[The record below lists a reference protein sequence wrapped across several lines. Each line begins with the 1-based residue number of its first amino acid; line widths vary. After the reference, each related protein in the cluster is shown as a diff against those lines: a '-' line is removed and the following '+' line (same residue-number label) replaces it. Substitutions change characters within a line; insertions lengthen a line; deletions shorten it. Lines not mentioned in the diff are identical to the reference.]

1 MTCNPATYVID
12 YVNQTG
18 VETIRRVDV
27 SVPGPVALLLDKNRN
42 NKLCTTRLSRYS
54 PSELF
59 TVSQAD
65 ALIEEM
71 VQDSLFYM

>member
-1 MTCNPATYVID
+1 MAYFHTAKERTEKCITLDFIKG
-12 YVNQTG
+12 Q
-18 VETIRRVDV
+18 
-27 SVPGPVALLLDKNRN
+27 ALALPLDKNRN

>member
-1 MTCNPATYVID
+1 M
-12 YVNQTG
+12 
-18 VETIRRVDV
+18 
-27 SVPGPVALLLDKNRN
+27 ALLLDKNRN
-42 NKLCTTRLSRYS
+42 NKLDISRLARYS
-54 PSELF
+54 PDEMF

>member
-1 MTCNPATYVID
+1 MAYFHTAKERTEKRITLD
-12 YVNQTG
+12 FIKGQAM
-18 VETIRRVDV
+18 
-27 SVPGPVALLLDKNRN
+27 ALLLDKNRN
-42 NKLCTTRLSRYS
+42 NKLDISRLARYS
-54 PSELF
+54 PGELF

>member
-1 MTCNPATYVID
+1 MAYFHTVKERTEKRTTLDFIKG
-12 YVNQTG
+12 Q
-18 VETIRRVDV
+18 
-27 SVPGPVALLLDKNRN
+27 ALALPLDKNRN

>member
-1 MTCNPATYVID
+1 MAYFHTTKERTEKRITLDFIKGQAM
-12 YVNQTG
+12 
-18 VETIRRVDV
+18 
-27 SVPGPVALLLDKNRN
+27 ALLLDKNRN
-42 NKLCTTRLSRYS
+42 NKLDISRLARYS
-54 PSELF
+54 PDEMF

>member
-1 MTCNPATYVID
+1 MAYFHTHKERTEKRITLDFIKGQAL
-12 YVNQTG
+12 
-18 VETIRRVDV
+18 
-27 SVPGPVALLLDKNRN
+27 ALLLDKNRN

>member
-1 MTCNPATYVID
+1 MAYFHTAKERTEKRITLD
-12 YVNQTG
+12 SIKGQAL
-18 VETIRRVDV
+18 
-27 SVPGPVALLLDKNRN
+27 ALLLDKNRN
-42 NKLCTTRLSRYS
+42 NKLDISRLARYS
-54 PSELF
+54 PGELF